1 MRDEREPL
9 GGGCFPSGF
18 AVSPSPDLQ
27 DMLARS
33 SLPTSR
39 NNPSLAFNEAAV
51 EKKAFLEELASL
63 THFPEDRQNVQK
75 SFVFLLNLVV
85 QTWKVNKKLAINNM
99 KSFLTRKESRAAL
112 IN

>member
-1 MRDEREPL
+1 M
-9 GGGCFPSGF
+9 GGSRFPSGL
-18 AVSPSPDLQ
+18 AVSPSPELQ
-27 DMLARS
+27 DMMARS

-39 NNPSLAFNEAAV
+39 YNPSLAFNEAAG
-51 EKKAFLEELASL
+51 ERDRSWRSSLYSL
-63 THFPEDRQNVQK
+63 TFQKTDKMSKK

>member
-1 MRDEREPL
+1 MK
-9 GGGCFPSGF
+9 
-18 AVSPSPDLQ
+18 
-27 DMLARS
+27 ARS
-33 SLPTSR
+33 LLPTIRYLLFKEASVER
-39 NNPSLAFNEAAV
+39 NFY
-51 EKKAFLEELASL
+51 F
-63 THFPEDRQNVQK
+63 THFPEERQNVQK